1 MEITETALM
10 ADPRRVL
17 TTVRQLVD
25 LGVGL
30 SLDDFGT
37 GYSSLLQLR
46 RLPLSEVKIDRSFV
60 QRMADDPDNEAI
72 VRSTIDL
79 SHALGLRVV
88 AEGVEDDAVARLL
101 ADAGCDIAQGWRY
114 GRPMPAD
121 GLTYWLARRHTADPI
136 SDNTA
141 VLRQRAPGP

>member
-1 MEITETALM
+1 
-10 ADPRRVL
+10 
-17 TTVRQLVD
+17 
-25 LGVGL
+25 
-30 SLDDFGT
+30 
-37 GYSSLLQLR
+37 
-46 RLPLSEVKIDRSFV
+46 
-60 QRMADDPDNEAI
+60 MADDPDDEAI

-121 GLTYWLARRHTADPI
+121 GLTYWLARRHNADPI

-141 VLRQRAPGP
+141 VSRQRAPGP